1 MTFGDGRLHR
11 AVAQDLDADDPELQ
25 PVITGSGAALRYG
38 RIALPVTLWT
48 LSGGNHEAMRYVQPA
63 IMVLCAAGIA
73 MSTRALIPAAPV
85 AVALAPFL
93 AIGLTLSIAGG
104 FAEPLSVALAL
115 LAIWLLRSGRSW
127 VAAAAFAG
135 AMLARENAA
144 AVLLGVAA
152 WEFFRGAR
160 GAAGVLLTSAVPV
173 VGWHLVVA
181 DRFGF
186 LPLRDPWLVDTGAL
200 GLPVVN
206 LVRSLAEVDAAG
218 IVLIVIHLA
227 LGIVAIRLWRSSDV
241 GAAAA
246 ASALPIL
253 SVGPFT
259 WRYLGDAA
267 RLTAFLEVLVILA
280 LVGGWSARR
289 ERPSAQPDGVA
300 AGQAFSR

>member
-25 PVITGSGAALRYG
+25 PMIAGSGAALRYG

-73 MSTRALIPAAPV
+73 MTTRALIPNAPLGV
-85 AVALAPFL
+85 SMAPFL
-93 AIGLTLSIAGG
+93 AVGLTLSIAGG

-115 LAIWLLRSGRSW
+115 FAIWLVRDGRLW
-127 VAAAAFAG
+127 PAAAAFAG
-135 AMLARENAA
+135 AMLARENAG
-144 AVLLGVAA
+144 AVLLGVIA
-152 WEFFRGAR
+152 WEFFHGRR
-160 GAAGVLLTSAVPV
+160 RAAGVLLSSAVPV
-173 VGWHLVVA
+173 IAWHLVVA

-186 LPLRDPWLVDTGAL
+186 LPLRDPWLLDTGAL

-206 LVRSLAEVDAAG
+206 LVRSLGEVSTGG
-218 IVLIVIHLA
+218 IVLIAVHLA
-227 LGIVAIRLWRSSDV
+227 LGLVAIKLWRSSV
-241 GAAAA
+241 IGAAAA

-259 WRYLGDAA
+259 WHYLGDAA

-280 LVGGWSARR
+280 VMTRTW
-289 ERPSAQPDGVA
+289 ERMPAD
-300 AGQAFSR
+300 GQAGALSGQTAAR